1 MATTTKTF
9 SGITNWGEAAAEM
22 IIEVELTD
30 GEIAGV
36 GATISGTVN
45 GLAVTGTADLEAAL
59 E

>member
-1 MATTTKTF
+1 MATTTKIF

>member
-1 MATTTKTF
+1 MATKTF

-30 GEIAGV
+30 GEITGV
-36 GATISGTVN
+36 SAAINGNVN
-45 GLAVTGTADLEAAL
+45 GIAVTGTATLESVEA

>member
-1 MATTTKTF
+1 MATTKTY
-9 SGITNWGEAAAEM
+9 SGITNWGDAAAELTVV
-22 IIEVELTD
+22 VELTD
-30 GEIAGV
+30 GEVTGM

>member
-30 GEIAGV
+30 GEITGV
-36 GATISGTVN
+36 GATINGTVN
-45 GLAVTGTADLEAAL
+45 GLAVTGTAELEAVL

>member
-1 MATTTKTF
+1 MATTTKIF

-30 GEIAGV
+30 GEITGV
-36 GATISGTVN
+36 GATINGNVN
-45 GLAVTGTADLEAAL
+45 GLAVTGTAALEAVI